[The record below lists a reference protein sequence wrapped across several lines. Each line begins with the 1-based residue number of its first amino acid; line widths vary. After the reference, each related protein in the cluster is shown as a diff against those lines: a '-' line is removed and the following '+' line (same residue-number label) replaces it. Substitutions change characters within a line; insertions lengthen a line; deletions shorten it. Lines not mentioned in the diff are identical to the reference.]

1 MSREIPYEQQTL
13 SHPNPVARYAHQA
26 RYRKSLALLTRLVP
40 EGGTILD
47 FGAGEGELLH
57 RLAAL
62 RTDIR
67 LLAVE
72 PYMKIKYPEILN
84 LRSLEKV
91 ENDSI
96 DLLCAFETLE
106 HISGQQ
112 VDIFVAQAIR
122 ICRTDAKI
130 VVSVPIMHGPL
141 LPLKELSRCILFRRL
156 SEYSLA
162 ELMRGVCGLRI
173 ERASNLQLSH
183 KGFDYRLLRDR
194 LGASFKAIEEFYSP
208 YQKLPWWCNS
218 QVFFVFA
225 PKGS

>member
-1 MSREIPYEQQTL
+1 MSREVPYEKQTL

-57 RLAAL
+57 RLAGL
-62 RTDIR
+62 RPDIR
-67 LLAVE
+67 LLAYE
-72 PYMKIKYPEILN
+72 PYMKIKYPDIAN
-84 LRSLEKV
+84 LRNLE
-91 ENDSI
+91 EIESDSI

-106 HISGQQ
+106 HISDQQ
-112 VDIFVAQAIR
+112 IDFFISEAMR

-130 VVSVPIMHGPL
+130 VVSVPIVHGPI

-156 SEYSLA
+156 SEYSIA
-162 ELMRGVCGLRI
+162 ELVRGVCGLRV

-194 LGASFKAIEEFYSP
+194 LGACFKAIEEFYSP
-208 YQKLPWWCNS
+208 FHRLPWWCNS

-225 PKGS
+225 RKGS